1 MRIAVVKVKA
11 PLNEH
16 GTEYQPGHE
25 FATSV
30 ERAERLASLGL
41 VEIVNVEV
49 EAQPHG
55 LASADTEPA
64 LPNLDRAMPS
74 PVAGQ
79 KPKRGRPKRT
89 A

>member
-1 MRIAVVKVKA
+1 MRIAFVKVKA

-41 VEIVNVEV
+41 VKIVNVEV
-49 EAQPHG
+49 EPESQNPPSPEAEK
-55 LASADTEPA
+55 AM
-64 LPNLDRAMPS
+64 PNLDRAMPS